1 MPHSSSFSSA
11 TLLEQSIFLLF
22 MILWII
28 YGILN
33 QYTSIHKITFDP
45 TTVVW
50 SQEVLK
56 IILSLILFVI
66 QDGNLSYLYEQLKEH
81 YDMFFWYLIPA
92 GLYALT
98 DVLTYINLRV
108 FDPATLHLLGEMK
121 LVGELFE
128 DTYDAHDMKQ

>member
-1 MPHSSSFSSA
+1 MSHSFTDA
-11 TLLEQSIFLLF
+11 TPIEKSTFLLF

-33 QYTSIHKITFDP
+33 QYTSLNGITFDP

-56 IILSLILFVI
+56 ILLSILLFRI
-66 QDGNLSYLYEQLKEH
+66 QDGSMRHLCRGVRDNYV
-81 YDMFFWYLIPA
+81 MIFWYLIPA
-92 GLYALT
+92 GLYALG
-98 DVLTYINLRV
+98 DVLTYINLRR

-121 LVGELFE
+121 LVGE
-128 DTYDAHDMKQ
+128 